1 MPPCL
6 DRLVRPTAVPAGPA
20 GPTRDSLTGQPLVV
34 RLPLVVG
41 LPLSTGQI
49 LPADRALRGRHGYQI
64 VTRCSAGSQ
73 SASDSVSS
81 NAS

>member
-6 DRLVRPTAVPAGPA
+6 DHLVRPAAVSTGPA
-20 GPTRDSLTGQPLVV
+20 TPTRHTLTGQPLMA
-34 RLPLVVG
+34 
-41 LPLSTGQI
+41 GQS
-49 LPADRALRGRHGYQI
+49 LLADRALRGRHGYQI